1 MSDLGMLSLCL
12 VMTFHCHS
20 VNTSRMG
27 GKSRLTRLLGMKIMR
42 NVMTMKMAHS
52 SQAYSMS
59 SFDAMRKKL

>member
-27 GKSRLTRLLGMKIMR
+27 GKIRLTRLLGMKIMR
-42 NVMTMKMAHS
+42 NVMTINDISIMGV
-52 SQAYSMS
+52 
-59 SFDAMRKKL
+59 